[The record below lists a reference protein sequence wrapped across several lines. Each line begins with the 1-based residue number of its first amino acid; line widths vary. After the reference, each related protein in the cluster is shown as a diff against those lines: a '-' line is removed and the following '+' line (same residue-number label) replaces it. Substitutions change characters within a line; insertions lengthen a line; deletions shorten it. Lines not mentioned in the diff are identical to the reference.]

1 MKLPPASEHDFL
13 IYQDCCINLLT
24 LNEFDQSIPE
34 KTKLLEKFKREW
46 FDIIISFE
54 GDMMDDS
61 GLNPAQNW
69 GKQIL

>member
-1 MKLPPASEHDFL
+1 M
-13 IYQDCCINLLT
+13 LT

-34 KTKLLEKFKREW
+34 KTKLLEKSKREW